1 MSISRSRSAFHC
13 SPNGRHDDRVNRVP
27 VVGVSIVSVQ
37 LGAAIAASLFG
48 RLGAPGTVLLRQ
60 GLAAAVLIAMAGRGG
75 GGRSRRDWLAICAFG
90 VVLAAMNVCFYE
102 SVARLPLGIAVP
114 IELFGPLGL
123 AAALS
128 RTAREWGYVVLA
140 GVGVVLLGGVTK
152 SLDWVGVAFALTAA
166 IGWAT
171 YILLNRRM
179 GRAFR
184 GVDGLALAMVVATV
198 TVAPLGIATSS
209 TRLIA
214 PGALMTGFA
223 VAMLSAAI
231 PFSLELHARG
241 SVGPRTFGVVMS
253 PSPAVAAVMG
263 WMVLHETLGAL
274 QAAAIGCVMLASVG
288 TALATDVTP

>member
-1 MSISRSRSAFHC
+1 MVGASIL
-13 SPNGRHDDRVNRVP
+13 
-27 VVGVSIVSVQ
+27 SVQ

-60 GLAAAVLIAMAGRGG
+60 GLAAAVLIAIARPQVR
-75 GGRSRRDWLAICAFG
+75 GRSLRDWRVIMLFG

-102 SVARLPLGIAVP
+102 SVARLPLGIAVT

-123 AAALS
+123 AASLS

-140 GVGVVLLGGVTK
+140 AVGVVLLGGATHR
-152 SLDWVGVAFALTAA
+152 LDWLGVVFALTAA
-166 IGWAT
+166 IGWAS

-179 GRAFR
+179 GKSFH
-184 GVDGLALAMVVATV
+184 GVDGLALAMVVATL
-198 TVAPLGIATSS
+198 TVAPLGIATGGS
-209 TRLIA
+209 RLIA

-231 PFSLELHARG
+231 PFSLELHALR

-253 PSPAVAAVMG
+253 TSPAVAAIMG
-263 WMVLHETLGAL
+263 WMVLHETLGPL
-274 QAAAIGCVMLASVG
+274 QAAAIGCVVLASVG
-288 TALATDVTP
+288 TALATDVSR

>member
-1 MSISRSRSAFHC
+1 
-13 SPNGRHDDRVNRVP
+13 VNRVP
-27 VVGVSIVSVQ
+27 CVGVSILSVQ
-37 LGAAIAASLFG
+37 LGAAIAAGLFG

-60 GLAAAVLIAMAGRGG
+60 GLAAAVLIVIARPRLAGRT
-75 GGRSRRDWLAICAFG
+75 RRDWRAICLFG

-102 SVARLPLGIAVP
+102 SVARLPLGIAVT

-123 AAALS
+123 AATLS
-128 RTAREWGYVVLA
+128 RSAREWGYVMLA
-140 GVGVVLLGGVTK
+140 AVGVVLLGGVTS

-166 IGWAT
+166 VGWAS

-179 GRAFR
+179 GRSFH
-184 GVDGLALAMVVATV
+184 GVDGLALAMVVATI
-198 TVAPLGIATSS
+198 TVAPLGIATGG

-231 PFSLELHARG
+231 PFSLELHALR

-253 PSPAVAAVMG
+253 SSPAVAAIMG
-263 WMVLHETLGAL
+263 WMVLHETLGPL
-274 QAAAIGCVMLASVG
+274 QAAAIGCVVLASVG
-288 TALATDVTP
+288 TALATDVST